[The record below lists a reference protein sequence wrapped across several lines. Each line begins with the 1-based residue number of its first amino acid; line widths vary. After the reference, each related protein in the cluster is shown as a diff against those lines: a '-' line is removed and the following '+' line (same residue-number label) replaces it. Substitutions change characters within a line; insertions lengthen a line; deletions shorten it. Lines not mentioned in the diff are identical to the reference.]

1 MTTTPAPVVV
11 AEQAKKPRQK
21 IGSEA
26 GRAGWLVNGAMI
38 VLCFLWLLPTIGL
51 NLGLPGIV
59 GSIIYA
65 AIGAIILLFLIGLF
79 KRVA

>member
-11 AEQAKKPRQK
+11 AAQAKKPRQK

-51 NLGLPGIV
+51 LVTSFRSP
-59 GSIIYA
+59 SA
-65 AIGAIILLFLIGLF
+65 ANSSGCP
-79 KRVA
+79 